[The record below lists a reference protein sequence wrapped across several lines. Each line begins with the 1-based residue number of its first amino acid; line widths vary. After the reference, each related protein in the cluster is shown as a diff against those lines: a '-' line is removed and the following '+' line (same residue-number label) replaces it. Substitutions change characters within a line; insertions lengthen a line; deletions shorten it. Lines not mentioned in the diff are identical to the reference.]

1 MSLSGSPLNPW
12 ALLTRHH
19 RFLLILANYV
29 KCPAYDPALLVQCFQ
44 EVEKDE
50 LLDAVQMLLE
60 VGSFLPS
67 LFRCCFWCEIRC
79 GLIN

>member
-29 KCPAYDPALLVQCFQ
+29 KCPAYDPRLLVQCFQ

-50 LLDAVQMLLE
+50 LLDGVQMLLE
-60 VGSFLPS
+60 VGSLSFFL
-67 LFRCCFWCEIRC
+67 
-79 GLIN
+79 